1 MTLFTLPY
9 DDMTYGDTREAGDAD
24 DVVWAK
30 AVVAALAW
38 IEGRLSAIGDPVA
51 DDGTILVVDA
61 GVRTVDMAAAFAQ
74 VAADNVALAAAPTT
88 TQTLFAWDSSTS
100 APTLVTRDASPTAIS
115 GWRDGTGNN
124 RNFRRWLVSEQEVGL
139 FFPFAME
146 LIGFSVSSDLTRTS
160 GSTAVAAVVN
170 GSVSGTAVA
179 TYNSGR
185 SASWTGSLAVPA
197 GQEFTFNQVTSS
209 HLPASQLEITAFF
222 VRS

>member
-1 MTLFTLPY
+1 MATIPPKPVLGEPRSAVT
-9 DDMTYGDTREAGDAD
+9 AD
-24 DVVWAK
+24 GEVPWA
-30 AVVAALAW
+30 
-38 IEGRLSAIGDPVA
+38 SA
-51 DDGTILVVDA
+51 VVDA
-61 GVRTVDMAAAFAQ
+61 LQAHDDDLVVLNALAIDDDGVTLVVTDSIRSVDMAAALTQ
-74 VAADNVALAAAPTT
+74 VAASSAPGAVAPTA
-88 TQTLFAWDSSTS
+88 TQTLFAWDSTTEL
-100 APTLVTRDASPTAIS
+100 PIMVTRDASPTAIS

-139 FFPFAME
+139 FFPFAMD
-146 LIGFSVSSDLTRTS
+146 LIGFSVSSNLTRTS